1 MVKKTKILWVCNIM
15 LPVIAEALGVESSNK
30 EGWLSG
36 LCDIILERQQENGI
50 ELHVA
55 YPVGREQD
63 GSSYEI
69 QAEKGLLYAHGFYEN
84 VANAERYEEGLEE
97 RIQRI
102 LEQVNP
108 DVVHCFGTEYAHTLA
123 VARCFAHPEHL
134 LIGIQGV
141 CRAIAQAY
149 MADLPEQVQNSIT
162 FRDWLKKDSIRMQ
175 QQKFELRAKREAQ
188 ILSLAGNVTGRTE
201 FDRHFTEQSNPN
213 AVYYSMNET
222 LRAPFYEGQWS
233 CDTCESH
240 TIFLSQGDYPLK
252 GLHYMLLAAGKLLK
266 SYPDLKICIAGNSL
280 VNYHTLKDKIKISAY
295 GKYLRRLICENHL
308 GDRVHFLGRLTA
320 QEMKQQYLK
329 SGLYV
334 CCSSNENSPNS
345 LGEAMLL
352 GVPCVA
358 ANVGGIPSLFEDGQ
372 DGILYEGYER
382 VETEDADKSAGTT
395 EEFQLTESNEKEKI
409 PGDNKNNKCY
419 CRNDAVDSVSET
431 LKVNRKKIKETKET
445 SELERNV
452 ENLAQAID
460 KMWSNREKMERY
472 SENARLH
479 AKRIHDKELNYQKMT
494 EIYAEI
500 AGR

>member
-63 GSSYEI
+63 GSSHEI
-69 QAEKGLLYAHGFYEN
+69 QAEKGMLYAHGFYED

-108 DVVHCFGTEYAHTLA
+108 DVVHCFGTEYGHTLA
-123 VARCFAHPEHL
+123 AARCIDHPEHL

-175 QQKFELRAKREAQ
+175 QQKFVLRAKREAQ
-188 ILSLAGNVTGRTE
+188 VLSLAGNVTGRTE

-222 LRAPFYEGQWS
+222 LRAPFYKGQWNY
-233 CDTCESH
+233 DTCEPH

-252 GLHYMLLAAGKLLK
+252 GLHYMLLAAGKLVKL
-266 SYPDLKICIAGNSL
+266 YPDLKICIAGNSL
-280 VNYHTLKDKIKISAY
+280 VNYRTLKDKIKISAY

-308 GDRVHFLGRLTA
+308 EDRVHFLGRLTA

-358 ANVGGIPSLFEDGQ
+358 ANVGGIPSLFEDGR
-372 DGILYEGYER
+372 DGILYEGYNG
-382 VETEDADKSAGTT
+382 VETEEQAKTTEADKLAESAG
-395 EEFQLTESNEKEKI
+395 NEWNH
-409 PGDNKNNKCY
+409 GDNKNNVRYSK
-419 CRNDAVDSVSET
+419 NDTANTATNT
-431 LKVNRKKIKETKET
+431 LKKNGEKIIESKET
-445 SELERNV
+445 SELDRNV
-452 ENLAQAID
+452 ENLAQAIE
-460 KMWSNREKMERY
+460 KMWSNREEMERY

-479 AKRIHDKELNYQKMT
+479 AKRTHDKELNYQKMT